1 MRPVQEAYLRWHKW
15 RLKKGRKSLQRTVA
29 ITLVAVSLLFI
40 GIRIVVVPPT
50 SFFREPSEIVLPP
63 PTSVLHPSTPVVPA
77 LSTKIPFAT
86 KKTDSLF
93 PEYLESFPQHGKD
106 EPGVHYRLENT
117 RMLNQPGSREED
129 SLLFIVV
136 FNDADSWGSNRSVN
150 DYFQLLNSMDFPKEK
165 LSVALLTSSMD
176 EFLKVKKIFRREI
189 QNYARLSVIFRNDFS
204 QEGLTRNNRHLDH
217 LQLQR
222 RRMLARYRNYALLS
236 FLETW
241 HQHVIWLD
249 ADIVDVPPHL
259 PLKMIQ
265 SGLDIVTPICM
276 RKFNHETNEGYD
288 YDLNAWVGHRKVR
301 LSTSEDFVP
310 GPLSSRNMH
319 DLQGEGQDVVPL
331 DSVGGTMIYIR
342 ADIHRQ
348 GVVFPHHYI
357 IGSEWGREGYDG
369 IETEGLC
376 YSAHFLGYKCWGMPN
391 ELIYHDV

>member
-1 MRPVQEAYLRWHKW
+1 MRSTQEVYLCWQRW
-15 RLKKGRKSLQRTVA
+15 RLKKGRNSFQRTAA
-29 ITLVAVSLLFI
+29 IALVSVSLLFI
-40 GIRIVVVPPT
+40 GIQIVVAPPT
-50 SFFREPSEIVLPP
+50 SFLRTPSEITVPP
-63 PTSVLHPSTPVVPA
+63 SMSVLHPNTPVVPT
-77 LSTKIPFAT
+77 LNTTIPFAT
-86 KKTDSLF
+86 KKTDGLF

-106 EPGVHYRLENT
+106 EPGLHYRLEHT
-117 RMLNQPGSREED
+117 HMLNQPGSRDMD
-129 SLLFIVV
+129 SVLFIVV
-136 FNDADSWGSNRSVN
+136 FDDASSWGTNRSVK
-150 DYFQLLNSMDFPKEK
+150 DYFQMLSSMDLPKEK
-165 LSVALLTSSMD
+165 QSVALLTSSMD

-189 QNYARLSVIFRNDFS
+189 QNYARLSVIFRDDFS
-204 QEGLTRNNRHLDH
+204 QGGLTRDNRHMGN

-222 RRMLARYRNYALLS
+222 RRMLARYRNYALIS

-249 ADIVDVPPHL
+249 ADIVYVPPHL

-265 SGLDIVTPICM
+265 SGLDIVTPTCM
-276 RKFNHETNEGYD
+276 IIVNQETNEGYD

-301 LSTSEDFVP
+301 QPTSEDFVP
-310 GPLSSRNMH
+310 GPLSAKNMH
-319 DLQGEGQDVVPL
+319 NLQGEGQEAVPL

-348 GVVFPHHYI
+348 GVIFPHNYV

-391 ELIYHDV
+391 EVIHHTP